1 MVRGSFRESK
11 LCVLRL
17 ANGAE
22 HSSWDSYSSRPV
34 PQLWETTSMWK
45 LRMGRV
51 GTTRS
56 EMGSSYSCGSLS
68 NTKDSCWTRE
78 SVSRRMLSVQ
88 GRTKPRT

>member
-11 LCVLRL
+11 LCVLWL
-17 ANGAE
+17 ADGTE
-22 HSSWDSYSSRPV
+22 HSSWHSYSSRLM

-45 LRMGRV
+45 LRVGRV

-56 EMGSSYSCGSLS
+56 EMGSSHYGGSLG
-68 NTKDSCWTRE
+68 NTEDSCRTRK

-88 GRTKPRT
+88 RRTR